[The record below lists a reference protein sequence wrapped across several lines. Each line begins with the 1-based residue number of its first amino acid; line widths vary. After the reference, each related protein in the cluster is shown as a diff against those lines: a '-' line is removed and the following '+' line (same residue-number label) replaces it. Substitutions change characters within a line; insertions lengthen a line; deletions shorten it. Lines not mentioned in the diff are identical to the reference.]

1 MTVILRRINY
11 FIVLLFAFTFSC
23 HDLAAQILVW
33 QPGQT
38 NLTST
43 PETEQPEVQLQ
54 LVLSVASEPTPSL
67 KYRFW
72 ESPAMRKRGSA
83 SEIMARAR
91 HANLMLP
98 NSATL
103 NQQYAKRAE
112 YWQSECPL
120 EELAKSDLKEY
131 LQAYSTVLKLVH
143 AAMQCDTITPER
155 AIEFGGEQLW
165 TLEDVLTDVQ
175 DCRHFARLLV
185 LESRLAIAEG
195 RFDAAIESLSIG
207 FRLAEYCNQQ
217 HPMVVSK
224 LVHLAICGLMLDSLE
239 KLSQHPQCPNL
250 YWALASVPDS
260 YWSNRLALDGEQVYQ
275 DRRLSPFLSPIGDD
289 LSTEQLSERLVQSLT
304 IIPQVFEATEDAM
317 EQTQVRLLA
326 GAVLLLLTD
335 KGREELI
342 DYGLSEQEVRQ
353 MSPSRVVIL
362 STQIGFSDV
371 RDKIF
376 KWTLLDTPD
385 RIEQELELSKGPVSL
400 LSPSRVILGMMLPA
414 IQALQSANLRTQT
427 LHHRAMLVEAL
438 RAHAAAHENE
448 LPASL
453 ETLSPLPA
461 PMNPQ
466 TKNPFE
472 YSRINTQEAI
482 IRNQPMYPSDRQ
494 TETRVRI
501 RT

>member
-1 MTVILRRINY
+1 
-11 FIVLLFAFTFSC
+11 
-23 HDLAAQILVW
+23 
-33 QPGQT
+33 
-38 NLTST
+38 
-43 PETEQPEVQLQ
+43 
-54 LVLSVASEPTPSL
+54 
-67 KYRFW
+67 
-72 ESPAMRKRGSA
+72 
-83 SEIMARAR
+83 
-91 HANLMLP
+91 
-98 NSATL
+98 
-103 NQQYAKRAE
+103 
-112 YWQSECPL
+112 
-120 EELAKSDLKEY
+120 
-131 LQAYSTVLKLVH
+131 
-143 AAMQCDTITPER
+143 
-155 AIEFGGEQLW
+155 
-165 TLEDVLTDVQ
+165 
-175 DCRHFARLLV
+175 
-185 LESRLAIAEG
+185 
-195 RFDAAIESLSIG
+195 
-207 FRLAEYCNQQ
+207 
-217 HPMVVSK
+217 
-224 LVHLAICGLMLDSLE
+224 
-239 KLSQHPQCPNL
+239 
-250 YWALASVPDS
+250 
-260 YWSNRLALDGEQVYQ
+260 
-275 DRRLSPFLSPIGDD
+275 
-289 LSTEQLSERLVQSLT
+289 
-304 IIPQVFEATEDAM
+304 M